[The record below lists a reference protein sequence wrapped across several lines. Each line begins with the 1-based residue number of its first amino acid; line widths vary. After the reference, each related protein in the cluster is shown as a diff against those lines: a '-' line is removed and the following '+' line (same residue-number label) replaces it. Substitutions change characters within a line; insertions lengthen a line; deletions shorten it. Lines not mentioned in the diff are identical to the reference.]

1 MVDLVVRYLS
11 FQKKVSLQ
19 GIGTFSVEHL
29 PARLDFPNRLL
40 YAPEYILHYSSSS
53 VAGTDEQ
60 FDNWLQKELNVSWEE
75 VKTLQQNLT
84 TDFERTLAE
93 KGKMTLNGLGTFTK
107 DDQKLL
113 HFSSLYETVKGNP
126 VTAEKVIRKNT
137 SHSVLV
143 GEQEKTSEE
152 MTEILT
158 STKRKPL
165 NLWWMITLALFL
177 SALIAILLYAIY
189 SPQWSK
195 QGNNQKLKLNEA
207 APLHK
212 IQ

>member
-11 FQKKVSLQ
+11 FQKKVSLK

-40 YAPEYILHYSSSS
+40 HAPEYILHYSSSFVS
-53 VAGTDEQ
+53 ERDGE
-60 FDNWLQKELNVSWEE
+60 FENWLQNELNVGGEE
-75 VKTLQQNLT
+75 VKTLQENLSA
-84 TDFERTLAE
+84 DFQRTLAE
-93 KGKMTLNGLGTFTK
+93 KGEITLNGLGIFTR
-107 DDQKLL
+107 DEQKLV

-126 VTAEKVIRKNT
+126 VAAEKIIRKNT

-143 GEQEKTSEE
+143 GEQEKTSVE

-158 STKRKPL
+158 GTKRKTL
-165 NLWWMITLALFL
+165 NLWWMIAMALFL
-177 SALIAILLYAIY
+177 TALIAILYFAIY
-189 SPQWSK
+189 SPQWSN
-195 QGNNQKLKLNEA
+195 QGNNQKLKVKEA
-207 APLHK
+207 PPLHQ

>member
-40 YAPEYILHYSSSS
+40 HAPEFILHFSPSSAA
-53 VAGTDEQ
+53 VTDEQ
-60 FDNWLQKELNVSWEE
+60 FDNWLQHELNVSREE
-75 VKTLQQNLT
+75 VRVMQENLS
-84 TDFERTLAE
+84 TDFQRTLAE
-93 KGKMTLNGLGTFTK
+93 KGNFTLNGLGIFTK
-107 DDQKLL
+107 DEQQLL

-143 GEQEKTSEE
+143 GEQEKTSKE

-158 STKRKPL
+158 GTKRKPL
-165 NLWWMITLALFL
+165 NLWWMIALALFL
-177 SALIAILLYAIY
+177 SALIAILYFAIY
-189 SPQWSK
+189 SPQWSN

-207 APLHK
+207 PPLHK

>member
-11 FQKKVSLQ
+11 FQKKVSLP

-40 YAPEYILHYSSSS
+40 HAPEDILHYSPSFASES
-53 VAGTDEQ
+53 HDQ
-60 FDNWLQKELNVSWEE
+60 FENWLQNELNASNDE
-75 VKTLQQNLT
+75 VKVLQENLSA
-84 TDFERTLAE
+84 DFQRTLAE
-93 KGKMTLNGLGTFTK
+93 KSEVTLNGLGIFTK
-107 DDQKLL
+107 DEQKLL

-126 VTAEKVIRKNT
+126 VTAEKIIRKNT

-143 GEQEKTSEE
+143 GEQEKTSVE

-158 STKRKPL
+158 GTKRKPL
-165 NLWWMITLALFL
+165 NLWWMIAMALFL
-177 SALIAILLYAIY
+177 TALIAILYYAIY
-189 SPQWSK
+189 SPQWSN
-195 QGNNQKLKLNEA
+195 QGNNQKLKVKEA
-207 APLHK
+207 PPLHQ

>member
-40 YAPEYILHYSSSS
+40 YAPEFILHFSSSS
-53 VAGTDEQ
+53 TGSDEQ
-60 FDNWLQKELNVSWEE
+60 FEHWLQKELNVDREE
-75 VKTLQQNLT
+75 VKKLQQNFST
-84 TDFERTLAE
+84 EFQRTLSE
-93 KGKMTLNGLGTFTK
+93 KGEMVLNGLGLFTK
-107 DDQKLL
+107 DEQKLL
-113 HFSSLYETVKGNP
+113 HFSSLYEAVKGNP
-126 VTAEKVIRKNT
+126 VTAEKIIRKNT
-137 SHSVLV
+137 SHSILV
-143 GEQEKTSEE
+143 GEQEKTSAE
-152 MTEILT
+152 MTELLT
-158 STKRKPL
+158 AAKRKPL
-165 NLWWMITLALFL
+165 NLWWMIVLALFL
-177 SALIAILLYAIY
+177 SALIAILFFANY

-207 APLHK
+207 PPLHK

>member
-40 YAPEYILHYSSSS
+40 YAPEFVLHYSPSG
-53 VAGTDEQ
+53 AGTDEQ
-60 FDNWLQKELNVSWEE
+60 FEYWLQKELNAGREE
-75 VKTLQQNLT
+75 VKSLQQNLS
-84 TDFERTLAE
+84 DEFQRTLSE
-93 KGKMTLNGLGTFTK
+93 KGEMTLDGLGVFTK
-107 DDQKLL
+107 DEQKLL
-113 HFSSLYETVKGNP
+113 HFSSLYQTVKGNP
-126 VTAEKVIRKNT
+126 VTAEKIIRKNT
-137 SHSVLV
+137 SHSIRV
-143 GEQEKTSEE
+143 GEQEKTSVE
-152 MTEILT
+152 MTELLT
-158 STKRKPL
+158 GPKRKPL
-165 NLWWMITLALFL
+165 NLWWMIVMALFL
-177 SALIAILLYAIY
+177 SALIAILLFANY

-207 APLHK
+207 PPLHK

>member
-19 GIGTFSVEHL
+19 GIGTFSVEQL

-40 YAPEYILHYSSSS
+40 YAPEYILHYSPS
-53 VAGTDEQ
+53 VVAATDER
-60 FDNWLQKELNVSWEE
+60 FESWLQQELKVNREE
-75 VKTLQQNLT
+75 AKNLQQNLAA
-84 TDFERTLAE
+84 DFERSLVE
-93 KGKMTLNGLGTFTK
+93 KGQMTLNGLGTFTK
-107 DDQKLL
+107 DEQKLL

-158 STKRKPL
+158 TGKRKPL
-165 NLWWMITLALFL
+165 NLWWMIALALFL
-177 SALIAILLYAIY
+177 SALIAILYFANY

-195 QGNNQKLKLNEA
+195 QGNNQKLKVNEA
-207 APLHK
+207 PPLHK

>member
-1 MVDLVVRYLS
+1 MVDLVLRYLS
-11 FQKKVSLQ
+11 FKKKVSLQ

-40 YAPEYILHYSSSS
+40 YAPEYILHYSSSQVS
-53 VAGTDEQ
+53 TADEQ
-60 FDNWLQKELNVSWEE
+60 FENWLQKELNISREE

-93 KGKMTLNGLGTFTK
+93 NGETTLNGLGTFTK
-107 DDQKLL
+107 DDQQLL
-113 HFSSLYETVKGNP
+113 HFSSLYETAKGNP
-126 VTAEKVIRKNT
+126 VIAEKVIRKNT
-137 SHSVLV
+137 THSVLV

-158 STKRKPL
+158 NPKRKPL
-165 NLWWMITLALFL
+165 NLWWMIALALFL
-177 SALIAILLYAIY
+177 SALIAILYFANY

-195 QGNNQKLKLNEA
+195 QGNNQKLKVNEA
-207 APLHK
+207 PPLHK

>member
-1 MVDLVVRYLS
+1 MVDLVLRYLS

-40 YAPEYILHYSSSS
+40 YAPEFILHYSTS
-53 VAGTDEQ
+53 VTGNDEQ
-60 FDNWLQKELNVSWEE
+60 FETWLQTELNMGREE
-75 VKTLQQNLT
+75 VKILQQNLS
-84 TDFERTLAE
+84 DEFQRTLFE
-93 KGKMTLNGLGTFTK
+93 KGETTLNGLGIFTK
-107 DDQKLL
+107 DEQRLL
-113 HFSSLYETVKGNP
+113 HFSSLFESVKGNP
-126 VTAEKVIRKNT
+126 VTAEKIIRKNT
-137 SHSVLV
+137 SHSILV

-152 MTEILT
+152 MTELLT
-158 STKRKPL
+158 GTKRKPL
-165 NLWWMITLALFL
+165 NLWWMVAAALFL
-177 SALIAILLYAIY
+177 CALIAILYFANY

-207 APLHK
+207 PPLHK

>member
-1 MVDLVVRYLS
+1 MVELVLRYLT

-40 YAPEYILHYSSSS
+40 YAPEFILHYSSSG
-53 VAGTDEQ
+53 AGTDEQ
-60 FDNWLQKELNVSWEE
+60 FEHWLQKELNVGREE
-75 VKTLQQNLT
+75 VKTLQQTLST
-84 TDFERTLAE
+84 EFQRTLSE
-93 KGKMTLNGLGTFTK
+93 KGEMTLNGLGVFRK
-107 DDQKLL
+107 DEQKLL

-126 VTAEKVIRKNT
+126 VTAEKIIRKNT
-137 SHSVLV
+137 SHSILV

-152 MTEILT
+152 MTELLT
-158 STKRKPL
+158 GVKRKPL
-165 NLWWMITLALFL
+165 NLWWMIALALFL
-177 SALIAILLYAIY
+177 SAIIAILFFANY

-207 APLHK
+207 PPLHK

>member
-1 MVDLVVRYLS
+1 MVDLVLRYLS

-40 YAPEYILHYSSSS
+40 YAPVFILHYSSSA
-53 VAGTDEQ
+53 AGADEK
-60 FDNWLQKELNVSWEE
+60 FEHWLQKELNADKEE
-75 VKTLQQNLT
+75 VKALQQNLSAE
-84 TDFERTLAE
+84 FQRNLSE
-93 KGKMTLNGLGTFTK
+93 KGEMTLNGLGVFTK
-107 DDQKLL
+107 DEQKVL

-126 VTAEKVIRKNT
+126 VPAEKIIRKNT
-137 SHSVLV
+137 SHSILV

-152 MTEILT
+152 MTELLT
-158 STKRKPL
+158 GTKRKPL
-165 NLWWMITLALFL
+165 NLWWMIALALFL
-177 SALIAILLYAIY
+177 SAIIGILLFANY

-195 QGNNQKLKLNEA
+195 QGNNKKLKLNEA
-207 APLHK
+207 PPLHK

>member
-1 MVDLVVRYLS
+1 MVDLVLRYLS

-40 YAPEYILHYSSSS
+40 YPPEFILHYSSSATGS
-53 VAGTDEQ
+53 DEQ
-60 FDNWLQKELNVSWEE
+60 FEHWLQKELNVDREE
-75 VKTLQQNLT
+75 AKALQQNLSAE
-84 TDFERTLAE
+84 FQRTLSE
-93 KGKMTLNGLGTFTK
+93 KGEMTLNGLGVFTK
-107 DDQKLL
+107 DEQKVV

-126 VTAEKVIRKNT
+126 VTAEKIIRKNT
-137 SHSVLV
+137 SHSILV

-152 MTEILT
+152 MTELLT
-158 STKRKPL
+158 GVKRKPL
-165 NLWWMITLALFL
+165 NLWWMIVLALFL
-177 SALIAILLYAIY
+177 SAVIGILLFANY

-207 APLHK
+207 PPLHK

>member
-40 YAPEYILHYSSSS
+40 YSPEFILHFSSS
-53 VAGTDEQ
+53 VSGNDEQ
-60 FDNWLQKELNVSWEE
+60 FENWLQKELNVGREE

-84 TDFERTLAE
+84 ADFQRSLSE
-93 KGKMTLNGLGTFTK
+93 KGEMRLNGLGVFTK
-107 DDQKLL
+107 DEQRLL
-113 HFSSLYETVKGNP
+113 HFSSLFETTKGNP
-126 VTAEKVIRKNT
+126 VTAEKIIRKNT
-137 SHSVLV
+137 SHSILV

-152 MTEILT
+152 MTELLT
-158 STKRKPL
+158 GTKRKPL

-177 SALIAILLYAIY
+177 SALIAILYFANY

-195 QGNNQKLKLNEA
+195 QGNNQKLKLNEPT
-207 APLHK
+207 PLHK